1 MRHHSTTLSTQ
12 TLGSSSR
19 DLHCRIPGALRAVLS
34 VTQANIRSN
43 SATPL
48 LRTSS
53 SCRSNSLPSLV
64 PRHALDSQEVLVVSP
79 SPSITL
85 QRLSIFFAF
94 SCGVANV
101 LACDRNKKSSEIPTL
116 APPVREQK
124 EGVGSCEQLG
134 SEDSTKRSTLET
146 FRGSNIYV
154 TTQNGCHRH
163 KGIQQFSLNQFEDV
177 LAEGLEEN
185 NCWQD

>member
-1 MRHHSTTLSTQ
+1 M
-12 TLGSSSR
+12 
-19 DLHCRIPGALRAVLS
+19 LS
-34 VTQANIRSN
+34 VTQANTRSN

-48 LRTSS
+48 LRTPS

-94 SCGVANV
+94 SCRVANV
-101 LACDRNKKSSEIPTL
+101 LACDRNKKSPEIPTL

-124 EGVGSCEQLG
+124 EGVGSCEQVG
-134 SEDSTKRSTLET
+134 SEHSTKRSTLET

-154 TTQNGCHRH
+154 TTQNGCHCH

-177 LAEGLEEN
+177 LAERLEEN

>member
-1 MRHHSTTLSTQ
+1 MRCYLSLKQISDRTLQPRFCVHRIPVGQTLSPVSR
-12 TLGSSSR
+12 SSSR
-19 DLHCRIPGALRAVLS
+19 PG
-34 VTQANIRSN
+34 Q
-43 SATPL
+43 P
-48 LRTSS
+48 
-53 SCRSNSLPSLV
+53 
-64 PRHALDSQEVLVVSP
+64 EVLVSP

-94 SCGVANV
+94 SCRVANV

-124 EGVGSCEQLG
+124 EGVGSCEQVG
-134 SEDSTKRSTLET
+134 SEQSTKRSTET

-185 NCWQD
+185 NR